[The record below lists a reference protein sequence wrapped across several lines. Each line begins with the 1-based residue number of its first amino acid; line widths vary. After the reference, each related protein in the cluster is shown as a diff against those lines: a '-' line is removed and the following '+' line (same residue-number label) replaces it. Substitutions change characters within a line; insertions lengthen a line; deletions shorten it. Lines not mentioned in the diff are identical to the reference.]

1 MSATISIVTPLFNN
15 EKYVSETIFSVIN
28 QTYTDWEMVIIDD
41 GSTDGSYDIVKNF
54 ASKDSR
60 IRLYHRERLPKGGN
74 VCRNIGIEKSRGKYI
89 IFLDADDLLY
99 PSCLENRVKLME
111 SKKDLD
117 FAVFQMDTFSPSGKI
132 KDRILTHHSE
142 NYLYSFL
149 SHNLPWQTTCPIW
162 NINFLKEVLVG
173 FDERFL
179 RLQDPE
185 FHTRALLVKNV
196 KFEVYSGIEY
206 TDCSYR
212 VDYKNPNLSL
222 FLDGCKLYIETFIE
236 KIKKRAD
243 KKECINALGGFFDNI
258 YSHYSTS
265 SKEDMKFN
273 IPKITYIN
281 KFFAS
286 NQLIPKKLYFKAQL
300 FLICI
305 KYNLFN
311 SKLFN
316 FTLRKLG
323 FNNFYG
329 YQV

>member
-1 MSATISIVTPLFNN
+1 MSPIISIITPLYNN
-15 EKYVSETIFSVIN
+15 EKYVSETIESVLN
-28 QTYTDWEMVIIDD
+28 QTYVDWEMVIVDD
-41 GSTDGSYDIVKNF
+41 GSTDSSCNIVKNY
-54 ASKDSR
+54 AAKDSR
-60 IRLYHRERLPKGGN
+60 IKLYHRERLPKGGS
-74 VCRNIGIEKSRGKYI
+74 VCRNIGIEKSIGRYI

-99 PSCLENRVKLME
+99 PSCLENRIKIIE
-111 SKKDLD
+111 SNKELD
-117 FAVFQMDTFSPSGKI
+117 FAVFQMDAFSPAGKI
-132 KDRILTHHSE
+132 EDRLLTHHSD

-162 NINFLKEVLVG
+162 NSKFLKEVLAG

-185 FHTRALLVKNV
+185 FHTRALLADNV
-196 KFEVYSGIEY
+196 RFEVYADIKY

-222 FLDGCKLYIETFIE
+222 FLDGCKLYLETFID
-236 KIKKRAD
+236 KVRKRPD
-243 KKECINALGGFFDNI
+243 KQECLNALGGFFDNI

-265 SKEDMKFN
+265 SKEDMKLN
-273 IPKITYIN
+273 IQKIKYIN
-281 KFFAS
+281 KFFVS
-286 NQLIPKKLYFKAQL
+286 NQLIPKKLYNKAQL
-300 FLICI
+300 FLFCI

-311 SKLFN
+311 SKLFT

-323 FNNFYG
+323 FRNFYG